1 MKVSIKNI
9 VLAGSFLVILNL
21 LYPSP
26 LTQKF
31 SLKPGDIAPRDIIA
45 PYTFY
50 IQKSKRE
57 FEDEKRR
64 ARESVFFVLRRDNDI
79 PQTLKKEIEA
89 FFTNVDKIKTDQVT
103 FNEKRAE
110 LMDLVPSLDKKE
122 ISFLLTKDYTSVKDS
137 LLVVL
142 NEVLQQGVIDSVS
155 KVGSP
160 VVVILGEEKPK
171 SVREFLDLNSVPE
184 LLKERAAQMVL
195 NNQVAGGIF
204 VSLATIFMKPNLTV
218 DITETLKRREEVIA
232 KVNSTKGIVLKG
244 EMIVRAYDIVTQEVV
259 EKLNSLSK
267 DVGIVQTS
275 TIIGRNIIYL
285 IAIVILFVCLSF
297 LSNSILDDFRKL
309 LLLILLMTIVIGVS
323 SLIILSQFSWYL
335 IPIAL
340 FGILASLLL
349 GTPVSLSGVISL
361 TILISAYSGGEFEP
375 LVLFLFSG
383 VIAVFISA
391 TIKKPSDVY
400 IPVICISVAYIC
412 TAVGME
418 LIKFSPTAS
427 LLKSLAY
434 AAIGGAGS
442 SFVAFGLLPIFEKVF
457 KITTPITLLEYAN
470 PDSPILRDLF
480 TYAPGTYH
488 HSMAVATLA
497 EGAARAVGANSLLS
511 RVGAY
516 YHDIGKL
523 KMPDY
528 FIENQSNGNPHP
540 NVSPELNARVIIS
553 HIREGEE
560 IAMEENLP
568 REIVN
573 IIKEHHGTTLVESF
587 YAKAKEKDN
596 ETNELDFRY
605 AGPLPHTKESAII
618 MLADTVEAATR
629 SLSNPMPV
637 KIKGIVEGAIEKKM
651 DDDQFAKVNLSIAE
665 LGKIKDSFIPTL
677 IAMFHQRIPY
687 AKDIYKETKKETSD
701 KRE

>member
-9 VLAGSFLVILNL
+9 ILAICFLIILNL

-31 SLKPGDIAPRDIIA
+31 SLKSGDIAPRDIVA

-79 PQTLKKEIEA
+79 PQTLKKEVAA
-89 FFTNVDKIKTDQVT
+89 FFTSVENIKTARVT

-110 LMDLVPSLDKKE
+110 LMDLVPALDKKE
-122 ISFLLTKDYTSVKDS
+122 VSFLLTKDYTLVKDS

-142 NEVLQQGVIDSVS
+142 NEVLQQGIIDSVS
-155 KVGSP
+155 KIGSP

-171 SVREFLDLNSVPE
+171 SVREFLDLNSVPL

-195 NNQVAGGIF
+195 DNQVVGGLFI
-204 VSLATIFMKPNLTV
+204 SLATIFMKPNLIV

-232 KVNSTKGIVLKG
+232 KVGSTKGIVLKG

-259 EKLNSLSK
+259 EKISSLSK
-267 DVGIVQTS
+267 GVGVSQTP
-275 TIIGRNIIYL
+275 TFIGRNIIYL
-285 IAIVILFVCLSF
+285 IAIIILFVCLSF
-297 LSNSILDDFRKL
+297 LSTSILDDFRKL

-323 SLIILSQFSWYL
+323 SMIILAQFSWYL

-340 FGILASLLL
+340 FGILAALLL
-349 GTPVSLSGVISL
+349 GTSVSLSGVIVL

-383 VIAVFISA
+383 VISVFMSA
-391 TIKKPSDVY
+391 NIKKPSDVY
-400 IPVICISVAYIC
+400 LPVIYISAAYIC

-427 LLKSLAY
+427 LLKSLIY
-434 AAIGGAGS
+434 AVIGGAGS
-442 SFVAFGLLPIFEKVF
+442 SIVAFGLLPIFEKMF

-470 PDSPILRDLF
+470 PDSPILRNLF

-497 EGAARAVGANSLLS
+497 EGAARDVGANSLLS

-540 NVSPELNARVIIS
+540 NVSPELKARVIIS

-587 YAKAKEKDN
+587 YTQAKEKDT

-605 AGPLPHTKESAII
+605 TGPLPHTKESAII

-629 SLSNPMPV
+629 SLSNPIPV
-637 KIKGIVEGAIEKKM
+637 KIKGVVEGAIEKKM
-651 DDDQFAKVNLSIAE
+651 DDGQFAKVNLSIAE
-665 LGKIKDSFIPTL
+665 LGKIKDSFIPIL

-687 AKDIYKETKKETSD
+687 VKDIHKEQKSA
-701 KRE
+701 RG